1 MTPEQEDSLWFG
13 ATLCFITSLVTI
25 IVFPA

>member
-13 ATLCFITSLVTI
+13 TTLCFLVSLVTI
-25 IVFPA
+25 IVFTA